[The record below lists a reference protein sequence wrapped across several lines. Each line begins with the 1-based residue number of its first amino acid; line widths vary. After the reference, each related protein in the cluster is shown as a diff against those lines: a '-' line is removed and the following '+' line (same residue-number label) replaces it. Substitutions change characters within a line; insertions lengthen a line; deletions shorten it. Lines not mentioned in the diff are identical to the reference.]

1 MWKNILKIE
10 WQQEELIDTI
20 MIDGKGRSV
29 REVIDA
35 MFESQHQGKKVRIPT
50 PAEVIRHFQHED
62 YRSEREKRRHPLAL
76 PDDTRTK
83 TITIYYANW

>member
-1 MWKNILKIE
+1 MWKDILKIE
-10 WQQEELIDTI
+10 WQQEELIDEI
-20 MIDGKGRSV
+20 MSDGEGRSV

-35 MFESQHQGKKVRIPT
+35 MFEPQHQGKKVRIPT
-50 PAEVIRHFQHED
+50 PAEVKRYFQQEY

-83 TITIYYANW
+83 STTIYYAR